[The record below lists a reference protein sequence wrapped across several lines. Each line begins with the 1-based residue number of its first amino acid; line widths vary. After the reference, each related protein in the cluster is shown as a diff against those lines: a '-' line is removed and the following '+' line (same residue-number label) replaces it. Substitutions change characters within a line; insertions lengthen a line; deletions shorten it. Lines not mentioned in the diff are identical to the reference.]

1 MKLSKC
7 ENGHFF
13 DSDKYPECP
22 YCNPALKSGG
32 GSVQTQDAAAPEA
45 VPSGPVAGWLVV
57 TEGPGRGRDLRLGEG
72 RSFLGTGADGAP
84 CLLSADAPLSARV
97 AAVAYD
103 PKDGS
108 FTLVPGSASEL
119 CYQNGQRLLVPQ
131 PLAAGDTLALGKAS
145 LRFVPFCGEFRW

>member
-1 MKLSKC
+1 M
-7 ENGHFF
+7 
-13 DSDKYPECP
+13 
-22 YCNPALKSGG
+22 
-32 GSVQTQDAAAPEA
+32 QTQDAAAPEA

-119 CYQNGQRLLVPQ
+119 CYQTASACWSRSRWPRAIRWRWAR
-131 PLAAGDTLALGKAS
+131 PS

>member
-32 GSVQTQDAAAPEA
+32 GIVQTQDAAAPEA

-57 TEGPGRGRDLRLGEG
+57 TEG